1 MKRLIPT
8 AAGTEHDFGRT
19 GHDADPTA
27 NPQFSNLDFR
37 ISSFAP
43 K

>member
-1 MKRLIPT
+1 MKRFIPT
-8 AAGTEHDFGRT
+8 AAGTEDDFGRT

-27 NPQFSNLDFR
+27 YSHLPNLDFR
-37 ISSFAP
+37 ISFFAP

>member
-1 MKRLIPT
+1 MKRFIPT
-8 AAGTEHDFGRT
+8 AAGSEDDFGRT

-27 NPQFSNLDFR
+27 YSQLSSLDFR
-37 ISSFAP
+37 VGFFAP